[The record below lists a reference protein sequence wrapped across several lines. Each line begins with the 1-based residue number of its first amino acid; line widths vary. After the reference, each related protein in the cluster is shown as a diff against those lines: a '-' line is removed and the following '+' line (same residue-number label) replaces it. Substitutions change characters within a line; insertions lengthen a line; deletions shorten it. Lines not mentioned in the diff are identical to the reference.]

1 MGARVPSVSED
12 GTLRT
17 PALLVAMAASFTLA
31 AACPALA
38 EEITIGVDTGTVAET
53 VDEVTQTASPDAS
66 ASGSGCAGADT
77 VPGSLRAAKR
87 ATLCLLNRERAARG
101 LRPVHLNHRLSVAA
115 KRHSRDMV
123 QRRYFDH
130 TSPSGS
136 TFTARVS
143 RAGYHFSSLGENIA
157 WGSGSY
163 ATPRSIMRSWMNSPG
178 HRANILR
185 SKFRE
190 IGIGI
195 VAGTPVGISGGA
207 VYTTEFGRR

>member
-17 PALLVAMAASFTLA
+17 PALVVAAAASFTLA
-31 AACPALA
+31 AAGPALA
-38 EEITIGVDTGTVAET
+38 EDITIGVDTGA
-53 VDEVTQTASPDAS
+53 VTQTADAAETVTPDAT
-66 ASGSGCAGADT
+66 AAGSGCAGADT
-77 VPGSLRAAKR
+77 IPGSTRRARHAI
-87 ATLCLLNRERAARG
+87 LCLLNGERTSRG
-101 LRPVHLNHRLSVAA
+101 LRRVHLNHKLSVAA

-123 QRRYFDH
+123 KRRYFDH

-136 TFTARVS
+136 TFTGRVS
-143 RAGYHFSSLGENIA
+143 SAGYRFRSLGENIA
-157 WGSGSY
+157 WGSGSL

-185 SKFRE
+185 GKFRE
-190 IGIGI
+190 IGIG
-195 VAGTPVGISGGA
+195 VATGTPVGISGGA